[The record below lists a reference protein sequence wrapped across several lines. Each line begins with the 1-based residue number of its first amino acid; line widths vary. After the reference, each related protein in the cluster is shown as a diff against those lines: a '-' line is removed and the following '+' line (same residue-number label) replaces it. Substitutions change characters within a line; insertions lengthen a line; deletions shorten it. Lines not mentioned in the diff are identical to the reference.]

1 WKMYLI
7 LIILLLALSATV
19 VISNHNLV
27 QKSSI
32 SEKYITKTNEYVYQL
47 SGAVKYAKVS
57 SMQPLTYRELFLK
70 AKINETSDISSFSLS
85 SFAKLNDVIFI
96 PFKDEKINFNDI
108 TSPSELVRYGIK
120 IKIAEA
126 IIKLK
131 NDKDTNLTWE
141 DIGNVQGV
149 GPVTLKRLQKYL
161 ILEN

>member
-1 WKMYLI
+1 
-7 LIILLLALSATV
+7 
-19 VISNHNLV
+19 
-27 QKSSI
+27 
-32 SEKYITKTNEYVYQL
+32 
-47 SGAVKYAKVS
+47 
-57 SMQPLTYRELFLK
+57 
-70 AKINETSDISSFSLS
+70 TSDISSFSLS